1 MKVARFDIRLLGDV
15 SILVDGAPRKLLPQ
29 TAKALAMLVSA
40 RNPVPQ
46 NSLAAALGQSPD
58 WPVPDV
64 APPLSRLRT
73 ALSGSELDIPPA
85 KWSHAYELVERVPG
99 YLAAT
104 VDAARF
110 EAGVRRGREL
120 YDAGELDGA
129 LTALRD
135 AASEWRGA
143 PFASLA
149 AGWSLPW
156 VCESHRARLE
166 EQRGEL
172 VRLTARIA
180 LRLGRHEE
188 AAFVTRGTVGEGQD
202 DTAAL
207 WLLRFLTGLREDG
220 GASARRVADRRG
232 SRSPNDDAARRA
244 MDLLALH
251 EHGFDATAPLGTSR
265 WQEQDGP
272 EELIGRQH
280 EIGRLTGLVR
290 RLSAGRSAALA
301 LTGEGGVGKSRLL
314 REAERVAARE
324 RVLMVTVMCQDLDGL
339 QPWRELAGAVWGHL
353 RRDLAAPPEP
363 ITPRERESLGKLMS
377 AGVTASPARPGHE
390 RDPRELTFLLVSLLR
405 RAAGNGLLVAL
416 DNAHLLGSHAV
427 ELLQHVRKGLETAPV
442 GFLLATRQDSTH
454 WDHIMDTL
462 AVAPLTVDEVA
473 TWLGRAWGR
482 EPSVDESKEAVRVT
496 DGLPLELCRLTETGG
511 PLTTLTRPL
520 DGSAP
525 ATPGGTAR
533 DLLAG
538 SLDGSASPD
547 GAAAARPAVERVPAP
562 RRPHDDVSPATGAGP
577 ATTFVWLAAA
587 AITAVGRDIDPAL
600 VARMLDLTP
609 EDADRR
615 QALAA
620 SGNTVKGHDRVRFTH
635 DRSREDVLEELK
647 RDPAL
652 ARDLHRRAFEALT
665 GRVTA
670 GGWMDPSLPVR
681 VAQHARADGA
691 ALPEERTAAA
701 CLDAAR
707 AEQRGFGV
715 GDAVTWAEEGL
726 RLRADAATRVG
737 LLITLGDALG
747 DGGDME
753 QAGRRYLEAYQAAGA
768 ELPRPAATAAIRL
781 ARRWS
786 PPGQIDQQ
794 LVHLLS
800 TALTRLS
807 HDTGEEAAE
816 LRLQLTAHLAKKHTM
831 AVIPGDGAAGAVE
844 LARATL
850 RELPEGGDDLVRCE
864 VLTECRWALY
874 DHAGPAELLGIATR
888 LQEAGIRAGSAHFQ
902 GEALVATA
910 IDQLRLGRLADALAT
925 VDRHRS
931 LVTRDPRSLG
941 PWLRGTLDTLMD
953 LWNGDFARAEQRI
966 TGESLPMVQE
976 LSANQAMPA
985 ETLNQTLMGQYFW
998 LLYERGR
1005 MEELFDLGLARQI
1018 EQHGYFPVWRA
1029 AHVVAL
1035 CETGRHDEAADHL
1048 AAVMHETS
1056 FLRALP
1062 PHGWAVPTL
1071 AALSVACHS
1080 IASAG
1085 VQGTLPGVRGTT
1097 GGGVEA
1103 YVPLLRERLSA
1114 HPRELV
1120 LAGWPTVLMGPTARF
1135 RGLLAMTAGA
1145 PEEALDHFAEATR
1158 MVSAAPPHMARIQLD
1173 RAKALLRL
1181 TPDDPTGEATRLLH
1195 RSLKLAGRLG
1205 MPSVAAEARLLLRT

>member
-15 SILVDGAPRKLLPQ
+15 AILVDGAPRKLLPQ

-46 NSLAAALGQSPD
+46 NALAAALGQGPD

-104 VDAARF
+104 VDTARF
-110 EAGVRRGREL
+110 EARLRQGREL
-120 YDAGELDGA
+120 YDTGELEGA
-129 LTALRD
+129 LTSLRE
-135 AASEWRGA
+135 AAGEWRGA
-143 PFASLA
+143 PFASLS

-156 VCESHRARLE
+156 ACESHRARLE
-166 EQRGEL
+166 EQRAEL
-172 VRLTARIA
+172 VRLVARIA

-188 AAFVTRGTVGEGQD
+188 AAFVAEGPVGEGQD
-202 DTAAL
+202 DTTAL

-220 GASARRVADRRG
+220 GAAARRIAAQRD
-232 SRSPNDDAARRA
+232 SRYPGDDAARRA
-244 MDLLALH
+244 IDLLALH
-251 EHGFDATAPLGTSR
+251 EHGFDATAPLGTAR

-272 EELIGRQH
+272 ELLVGRQR
-280 EIGRLTGLVR
+280 ELGRLTALVR
-290 RLSAGRSAALA
+290 RLAGGRSGALA

-324 RVLMVTVMCQDLDGL
+324 RVLMVNVMCQDLDGL

-363 ITPRERESLGKLMS
+363 ITARERESLGKLMS
-377 AGVTASPARPGHE
+377 AGVIASPGRPGHE

-416 DNAHLLGSHAV
+416 DNAHLLGSYAV
-427 ELLQHVRKGLETAPV
+427 ELLRHVRKGLETAPV
-442 GFLLATRQDSTH
+442 GFLLATRQDSAF
-454 WDHIMDTL
+454 WSEVMDTL
-462 AVAPLTVDEVA
+462 SVDPLGVDEVA
-473 TWLGRAWGR
+473 EWLGQAWGR
-482 EPSVDESKEAVRVT
+482 APTLGESKEAVRVT
-496 DGLPLELCRLTETGG
+496 DGLPLELCRLTEPGEV
-511 PLTTLTRPL
+511 P
-520 DGSAP
+520 P
-525 ATPGGTAR
+525 AALSR
-533 DLLAG
+533 
-538 SLDGSASPD
+538 
-547 GAAAARPAVERVPAP
+547 AAARLAPSRTHDERDDRIPAP
-562 RRPHDDVSPATGAGP
+562 RRPQDGPPPATRPDGGP
-577 ATTFVWLAAA
+577 AAAFVWLAAA
-587 AITAVGRDIDPAL
+587 AITAVGRDVDPAL

-609 EDADRR
+609 EEADRR

-620 SGNTVKGHDRVRFTH
+620 SGNTVKGHDRVRFAH
-635 DRSREDVLEELK
+635 DRSRDDVLDELK

-665 GRVTA
+665 GRMTA
-670 GGWMDPSLPVR
+670 AGWVDPSLPVR
-681 VAQHARADGA
+681 IAQHARAAGA
-691 ALPEERTAAA
+691 GLPEERTAAA

-715 GDAVTWAEEGL
+715 GDAVDWAEEGL
-726 RLRADAATRVG
+726 RLRADPATRVG

-753 QAGRRYLEAYQAAGA
+753 QAGRRYLEAYQTAGA
-768 ELPRPAATAAIRL
+768 DLPRPAATAAIRL

-786 PPGQIDQQ
+786 APGQVDQQ

-800 TALTRLS
+800 TGLDRLAG
-807 HDTGEEAAE
+807 DTGDEVAE
-816 LRLQLTAHLAKKHTM
+816 LRLQLKAHLAKKRTM
-831 AVIPGDGAAGAVE
+831 AVVPGEGAQAAVE

-850 RELPEGGDDLVRCE
+850 RELPADGDDLVRCE

-888 LQEAGIRAGSAHFQ
+888 LHEAGIRAGSAHFQ
-902 GEALVATA
+902 GEALVAMA
-910 IDQLRLGRLADALAT
+910 VDQLRLGRLGDALGT
-925 VDRHRS
+925 VERHRS

-941 PWLRGTLDTLMD
+941 PWLRSTLDTLMD
-953 LWNGDFARAEQRI
+953 LWNGDFARAEERI

-985 ETLNQTLMGQYFW
+985 ETLQQTLMGQYFW

-1005 MEELFDLGLARQI
+1005 MEELFELGLARQI
-1018 EQHGYFPVWRA
+1018 EQHGYFPIWRA
-1029 AHVVAL
+1029 AHVLAL

-1048 AAVMHETS
+1048 AAIMHETS
-1056 FLRALP
+1056 NLTALP

-1071 AALSVACHS
+1071 AALAASCAA

-1085 VQGTLPGVRGTT
+1085 VQGTLPGVPGAA
-1097 GGGVEA
+1097 GGGVDA
-1103 YVPLLRERLSA
+1103 YIPLLRDRLAA
-1114 HPRELV
+1114 HPHELV
-1120 LAGWPTVLMGPTARF
+1120 LAGWPTVLLGPTARF
-1135 RGLLAMTAGA
+1135 RGLLAMAAGA
-1145 PEEALDHFAEATR
+1145 PDEALHHFTEATK

-1173 RAKALLRL
+1173 RAKALLHL
-1181 TPDDPTGEATRLLH
+1181 HPTDPTGEATRLLH
-1195 RSLKLAGRLG
+1195 RSLRLADRLG
-1205 MPSVAAEARLLLRT
+1205 MPTVTAEARSLLRT